1 MLIVNVYTFIVSQ
14 THRDVYRKIRVSL
27 FWRMAPCELKM
38 PASYY
43 ICRLPEYGSSDVV
56 TCQCTWAYNLKKK
69 TVDSQELQ
77 RADPS

>member
-1 MLIVNVYTFIVSQ
+1 
-14 THRDVYRKIRVSL
+14 
-27 FWRMAPCELKM
+27 MAPCELKM